1 MTKIGKV
8 YGGALYDLA
17 TEEQLED
24 VILQQL
30 TQIND
35 IMKQNPDYAKLLDLP
50 SVPKA
55 QRCALLDEALRGSIE
70 LYLLNFLKILAE
82 KGAVHTLPACLKEY
96 RNRYNTAHGILEATA
111 ITAVALSEA
120 QCATLKAKLEAM
132 TGKTIHLA
140 NKVES
145 DCLGGIRLEMAGT
158 ELDGTVQA
166 RLERLRRA
174 LAATV

>member
-8 YGGALYDLA
+8 YGGALYELA
-17 TEEQLED
+17 AEEHLED
-24 VILQQL
+24 IILQQL
-30 TQIND
+30 VQIND
-35 IMKQNPDYAKLLDLP
+35 LMKQNPDYVKLLDLP

-55 QRCALLDEALRGSIE
+55 QRCALLDEALRGSVE

-82 KGAVHTLPACLKEY
+82 KGAIHTLPACQKEY
-96 RNRYNTAHGILEATA
+96 QARYNTVHSIIEATA
-111 ITAVALSEA
+111 ITAIALSEA
-120 QCATLKAKLEAM
+120 QTAALKAKLEAM
-132 TGKTIHLA
+132 TGKIIHLT
-140 NKVES
+140 NKVKS

-166 RLERLRRA
+166 RLEHLRRV